1 MKLLLKATW
10 VPVCYQNYNISDDT
24 STVTLES
31 QDTTMNKGKG
41 PTQAYIVNSFE
52 LTLLD
57 VLYDVPSYD
66 TFTNIDSFPTQQG
79 YANLVG
85 QSLSWTPSELR
96 NEEEERFL
104 EILETGNEYEY
115 WWPNFINKNWLTTDT
130 LHQQQYHPTGEEEAL
145 PSQLV
150 HKEDTTVH
158 VCAVKTWRR
167 TLHKDL
173 DAQKLWP
180 FLGFKP
186 IDIVS

>member
-1 MKLLLKATW
+1 MKSFTQFMKLLLKATW
-10 VPVCYQNYNISDDT
+10 VPVCYQNYNISNDT

-52 LTLLD
+52 LTPLD

-115 WWPNFINKNWLTTDT
+115 
-130 LHQQQYHPTGEEEAL
+130 
-145 PSQLV
+145 
-150 HKEDTTVH
+150 
-158 VCAVKTWRR
+158 
-167 TLHKDL
+167 
-173 DAQKLWP
+173 
-180 FLGFKP
+180 
-186 IDIVS
+186 

>member
-1 MKLLLKATW
+1 MKLLLKITSKSNLGTSLL
-10 VPVCYQNYNISDDT
+10 PKLQHFCDDT

-104 EILETGNEYEY
+104 EILETGNKYEY
-115 WWPNFINKNWLTTDT
+115 
-130 LHQQQYHPTGEEEAL
+130 
-145 PSQLV
+145 
-150 HKEDTTVH
+150 
-158 VCAVKTWRR
+158 
-167 TLHKDL
+167 
-173 DAQKLWP
+173 
-180 FLGFKP
+180 
-186 IDIVS
+186 